1 MLLGIALQCALFSP
15 SNIQEIF
22 IYIFTGIYS
31 LVLVI
36 PSHRVHEIVGRLICG
51 FSDRAIDRIIDN
63 SYKHDLSR
71 MKCRELFNL
80 ASLVLEA
87 YGEKGICYLV
97 LHHYLDKLVSI
108 LRGRYIRLHLKRDFS
123 RKSIVSEIRS
133 GFMDEI
139 SVFSFLTRYRYFMD
153 NPLLWRFYYRNT
165 LIAEGY
171 SKGTARRK
179 ANMLSDIAI
188 ECKEVL
194 EEMQNE
200 MMKNREQGR
209 RLAILE
215 EIIIDNVNHVTSE
228 IFFNIEKILCI
239 ILTEERHEW
248 ENNVGKDIYN
258 SITKN
263 LECTKRI

>member
-1 MLLGIALQCALFSP
+1 
-15 SNIQEIF
+15 
-22 IYIFTGIYS
+22 
-31 LVLVI
+31 VLVI

-63 SYKHDLSR
+63 SYNHDRSR
-71 MKCRELFNL
+71 IKCRELFNL
-80 ASLVLEA
+80 ASFVLEA
-87 YGEKGICYLV
+87 YGWNGICYLV

-108 LRGRYIRLHLKRDFS
+108 LKGRYIRLLLKRDFS

-139 SVFSFLTRYRYFMD
+139 SAFSFLTRYRYYTD
-153 NPLLWRFYYRNT
+153 NPLLVRFHYRYMFR
-165 LIAEGY
+165 EKGY
-171 SKGTARRK
+171 SKDAARRK

-194 EEMQNE
+194 DEMRNV
-200 MMKNREQGR
+200 MMKDWEQGR

-215 EIIIDNVNHVTSE
+215 KIIIDNVNHVTSE

-248 ENNVGKDIYN
+248 ENRAGKDIYN
-258 SITKN
+258 SITQS

>member
-1 MLLGIALQCALFSP
+1 M
-15 SNIQEIF
+15 
-22 IYIFTGIYS
+22 
-31 LVLVI
+31 VLAT

-71 MKCRELFNL
+71 IKCRELFNL
-80 ASLVLEA
+80 ASFVLEA

-97 LHHYLDKLVSI
+97 LHHYLDKLVLI
-108 LRGRYIRLHLKRDFS
+108 LKGRYIRLHLKRDFS

-139 SVFSFLTRYRYFMD
+139 SAFSFLTLYRHFTD
-153 NPLLWRFYYRNT
+153 NPLLWRFHYRYMF
-165 LIAEGY
+165 IAKGY

-194 EEMQNE
+194 EEMWNE
-200 MMKNREQGR
+200 MMKNWEQGQ

-215 EIIIDNVNHVTSE
+215 KIITDNVNHVPFK
-228 IFFNIEKILCI
+228 ILANIEKILCI
-239 ILTEERHEW
+239 ILTEERHKW
-248 ENNVGKDIYN
+248 ENWAGKDIYN
-258 SITKN
+258 SITQS

>member
-1 MLLGIALQCALFSP
+1 
-15 SNIQEIF
+15 
-22 IYIFTGIYS
+22 
-31 LVLVI
+31 VLVI

-51 FSDRAIDRIIDN
+51 FSDRDIDRIIDN

-71 MKCRELFNL
+71 IKCRELFNL

-108 LRGRYIRLHLKRDFS
+108 LKGRYIRLHLKRDFS
-123 RKSIVSEIRS
+123 RKSIINEIRS

-139 SVFSFLTRYRYFMD
+139 SAFSFLTRYRYFTD
-153 NPLLWRFYYRNT
+153 NPLLLRFHYRYMF
-165 LIAEGY
+165 IAKGY

-179 ANMLSDIAI
+179 ANRLSEIAI

-194 EEMQNE
+194 EEMQNV
-200 MMKNREQGR
+200 MMKDWEQGR

-215 EIIIDNVNHVTSE
+215 EIIIDNVRDVSSE
-228 IFFNIEKILCI
+228 IFFNIDKILCI

-248 ENNVGKDIYN
+248 ENQAGKDIYN
-258 SITKN
+258 SITQS

>member
-1 MLLGIALQCALFSP
+1 
-15 SNIQEIF
+15 
-22 IYIFTGIYS
+22 
-31 LVLVI
+31 
-36 PSHRVHEIVGRLICG
+36 VGRLICG

-71 MKCRELFNL
+71 IKCRELFNL

-123 RKSIVSEIRS
+123 RKSIINEIKS

-139 SVFSFLTRYRYFMD
+139 SVFSFLTRHRHFTD
-153 NPLLWRFYYRNT
+153 NPLLWRFHYRNMF
-165 LIAEGY
+165 IAEGY

-179 ANMLSDIAI
+179 ANMLLDIAI

-194 EEMQNE
+194 DEMWNE
-200 MMKNREQGR
+200 MMKDWEQGQ

-215 EIIIDNVNHVTSE
+215 KIIMDNVNHVTSE
-228 IFFNIEKILCI
+228 IRINIEKILCI

-248 ENNVGKDIYN
+248 ENWAGKDIYN
-258 SITKN
+258 SITQN

>member
-1 MLLGIALQCALFSP
+1 
-15 SNIQEIF
+15 
-22 IYIFTGIYS
+22 

-36 PSHRVHEIVGRLICG
+36 PSHSVHEIVGRLICG

-63 SYKHDLSR
+63 NYKHDLSR
-71 MKCRELFNL
+71 ISCRELFSL
-80 ASLVLEA
+80 ASFVLEA

-123 RKSIVSEIRS
+123 RKSIINEIES

-139 SVFSFLTRYRYFMD
+139 SVFSFLTRYRYFTD

-179 ANMLSDIAI
+179 ANMLLDIAI

-194 EEMQNE
+194 DEMQNV
-200 MMKNREQGR
+200 MMKDWEQGR
-209 RLAILE
+209 RLVILE
-215 EIIIDNVNHVTSE
+215 EIITNNVKKVPYK
-228 IFFNIEKILCI
+228 ILDNIEKILCI
-239 ILTEERHEW
+239 ILTEERHKW
-248 ENNVGKDIYN
+248 ENWAGKDIYN
-258 SITKN
+258 SITQS